1 MAYVFVQHLRITHSL
16 PPLSGSCLPWPS
28 AFLFRSL
35 AGRSGGGKSG
45 LSMAFKRIMEQAE
58 VDAGVAR
65 LSSGT
70 KGRSFSLRSF
80 HSLRHSFI
88 SALANSGVSSELR
101 RRLSGHA
108 SEEMHAVYTHHE
120 LETIRQ
126 AVSAIPRLPARD
138 RSRIG
143 RS

>member
-35 AGRSGGGKSG
+35 AGKSGGGKSG

-65 LSSGT
+65 LSSGA

-101 RRLSGHA
+101 RRLSRHA
-108 SEEMHAVYTHHE
+108 TEEMHAVYTHHE

-126 AVSAIPRLPARD
+126 AVSAIPRLPALGC
-138 RSRIG
+138 SRIG

>member
-1 MAYVFVQHLRITHSL
+1 
-16 PPLSGSCLPWPS
+16 
-28 AFLFRSL
+28 
-35 AGRSGGGKSG
+35 
-45 LSMAFKRIMEQAE
+45 
-58 VDAGVAR
+58 
-65 LSSGT
+65 
-70 KGRSFSLRSF
+70 
-80 HSLRHSFI
+80 LRHSFI

-138 RSRIG
+138 RSELEIVTHSHERAYTHFG
-143 RS
+143 RETLESLGGNGTLGPAFLPT

>member
-1 MAYVFVQHLRITHSL
+1 
-16 PPLSGSCLPWPS
+16 
-28 AFLFRSL
+28 
-35 AGRSGGGKSG
+35 
-45 LSMAFKRIMEQAE
+45 MAFKRIMEQAE

-65 LSSGT
+65 LSSGI

-108 SEEMHAVYTHHE
+108 SEEMHAVYTHQE

-126 AVSAIPRLPARD
+126 AVSAIPRLPAAD